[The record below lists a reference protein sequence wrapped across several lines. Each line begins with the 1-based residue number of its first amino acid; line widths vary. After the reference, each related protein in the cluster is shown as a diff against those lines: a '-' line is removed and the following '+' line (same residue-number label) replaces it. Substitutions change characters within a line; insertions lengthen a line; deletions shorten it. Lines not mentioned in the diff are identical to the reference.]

1 MDHASTLLVQFGVH
15 AGTFHSGGHCG
26 IANFDEGL
34 PYGHIHL
41 LRAGRIRLILK
52 NGLEMEIAEPALI
65 FFPGPYHHRVVASQE
80 DQAEL
85 VCASLHFDGGFGNPL
100 AAALPE
106 HMVLP
111 LAELPAL
118 GNTLSWLFQ
127 EAFGD
132 EYGKIAATDRLFEL
146 LIIQLL
152 RHILKTDNLGKG
164 ILAGLADPRI
174 ARVLDLMH
182 TRPQHS
188 FSVEELAGAANMS
201 RAGFAAH
208 FKQVVGN
215 TPADYLAGWRI
226 SLVQKRLR
234 EGHAISVIAAQVGYE
249 SPSALARAFR
259 RKTGASP
266 REWLA
271 RQHVR

>member
-1 MDHASTLLVQFGVH
+1 MDHTSTLLVQFGAH

-26 IANFDEGL
+26 IANFDEGV

-41 LRAGRIRLILK
+41 LRAGRMRLVLK
-52 NGLEMEIAEPALI
+52 NGTEIEIAEPALI
-65 FFPGPYHHRVVASQE
+65 FFPGPYHHRLLASQE
-80 DQAEL
+80 DKAEL
-85 VCASLHFDGGFGNPL
+85 VCASIHFDGGFGNPL
-100 AAALPE
+100 ATALPE
-106 HMVLP
+106 YMVLL
-111 LAELPAL
+111 LADLPSL
-118 GNTLSWLFQ
+118 SNTLNWLFQ
-127 EAFGD
+127 EAFSD
-132 EYGKIAATDRLFEL
+132 EYGKVAATDRLFEL

-152 RHILKTDNLGKG
+152 RHILKTDKLGKG

-182 TRPQHS
+182 ARPQHP
-188 FSVEELAGAANMS
+188 FSVEELAGVANMS

-208 FKQVVGN
+208 FKAVIGN

-226 SLVQKRLR
+226 SLVQRRLR
-234 EGHAISVIAAQVGYE
+234 DGHPISIIAGQVGYE

-259 RKTGASP
+259 RKTGVSP

-271 RQHVR
+271 RQDAT